1 MALRLY
7 NTLSGKIEEFQPMQ
21 GNQVRMY
28 ACGPTVYDYGHI
40 GNFRTFVA
48 VDMLQRFL
56 RQSGYAVRYVMNI
69 TDVDDKI
76 IHNAARDRVSVQQ
89 YTARYE
95 KAFLEDCAMIAIE
108 QPKLVRATEHI

>member
-7 NTLSGKIEEFQPMQ
+7 NTLSGKIEEFHPLED
-21 GNQVRMY
+21 NQVRMY

-48 VDMLQRFL
+48 VDILSRFL
-56 RQSGYAVRYVMNI
+56 RQSGYQLRHVMNI

-76 IHNAARDRVSVQQ
+76 IRNSAQERVSVQQ
-89 YTARYE
+89 YTAKYVQ
-95 KAFLEDCAMIAIE
+95 AFLE
-108 QPKLVRATEHI
+108 